1 MSDKKPIVK
10 FVKGN
15 TIMSMDTKDYYLF
28 DKSEEYFSMTPF
40 NREDC
45 IDGETIISVS
55 PQSPLGN
62 HLLGKEVGYSFTIHA
77 THYEVEKLE

>member
-45 IDGETIISVS
+45 IDGETIIEVNWGNGYQGIKIVS
-55 PQSPLGN
+55 AIPNEIS
-62 HLLGKEVGYSFTIHA
+62 GY
-77 THYEVEKLE
+77 EKI